1 MWPLTEWGAVCK
13 DKFLGKGSRL
23 LTEQQ
28 IVRSWRKLFHQGEL
42 DDETFDQA
50 EALLVELRP
59 ENPLR
64 HRLGTELAELR
75 QRKLQK
81 QD

>member
-1 MWPLTEWGAVCK
+1 
-13 DKFLGKGSRL
+13 L